1 MAFVSVTETMLQ
13 CENAYNIKHIHIHT
27 HKHKYIYIGMRA
39 NNSELPKWQQLSQ
52 TKCKSACWHFKVVA
66 NKKIYS
72 YINIYLQHWSAR
84 NVGMFLHIL
93 PLLPRNCAFCI
104 QILQKHTH
112 THTHPHTNIRIKTV
126 FAFAS
131 CSAIFV
137 WHLLQSFVHPMRQHV
152 ANWYFKLV
160 VVCYV
165 GRLLW
170 FGRCCKSIPCVGNF
184 QLHQT

>member
-1 MAFVSVTETMLQ
+1 MAWERTILSCQNDNNCHKQSAKVPVDTLKLLPTKKFSRT
-13 CENAYNIKHIHIHT
+13 YIH
-27 HKHKYIYIGMRA
+27 
-39 NNSELPKWQQLSQ
+39 
-52 TKCKSACWHFKVVA
+52 
-66 NKKIYS
+66 S

-104 QILQKHTH
+104 QILHKHTH